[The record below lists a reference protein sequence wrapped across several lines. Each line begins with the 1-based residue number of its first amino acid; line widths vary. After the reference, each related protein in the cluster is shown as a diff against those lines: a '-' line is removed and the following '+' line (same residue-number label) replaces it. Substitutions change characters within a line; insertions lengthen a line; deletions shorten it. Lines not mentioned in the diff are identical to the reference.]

1 MHLLTLLLCVADL
14 AKSRHCFFAIFSFNF
29 HMWLL
34 LLFFFLCVVGT
45 TPRATLQ
52 FSTRFRITSV
62 FVILFTRMHGT
73 SDALENFL
81 TIPTENLRSGV

>member
-52 FSTRFRITSV
+52 FSTRFRITSSAAP
-62 FVILFTRMHGT
+62 IAGTLFYRSISAGTTRNGKKET
-73 SDALENFL
+73 K
-81 TIPTENLRSGV
+81 